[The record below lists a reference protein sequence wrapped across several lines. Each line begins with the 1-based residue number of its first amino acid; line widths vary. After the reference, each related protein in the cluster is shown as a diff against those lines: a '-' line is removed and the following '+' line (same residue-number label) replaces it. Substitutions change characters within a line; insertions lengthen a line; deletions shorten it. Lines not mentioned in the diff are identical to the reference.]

1 MGQPHQGPLPGASG
15 DGDLGC
21 HGPELPALHSRPL
34 LWLWLPPRGLSWR
47 IRYVGSSRLPG
58 PPALSPVFVLTVC
71 SVLSKKGRTRNTDVK
86 LLLFL
91 KMLLRGHQ
99 PTLPVPP
106 AHGFLPPPFTER
118 LGCVPT
124 LPCLLLAG
132 PPSSTLHR
140 RHADAVGYGAGSG
153 CLQCCLGH
161 WHSIKRPG
169 PWLRQSATCLILG
182 SSQTPKWAPPR
193 LEKTNKTP
201 QRDSSRLV
209 PVGGPAEMTR
219 ALAVFVGSR

>member
-1 MGQPHQGPLPGASG
+1 MATWAATARSCPPCTPGCSSG
-15 DGDLGC
+15 CGFL
-21 HGPELPALHSRPL
+21 
-34 LWLWLPPRGLSWR
+34 PRGLSWR

-182 SSQTPKWAPPR
+182 SSQTPKWAPP
-193 LEKTNKTP
+193 
-201 QRDSSRLV
+201 
-209 PVGGPAEMTR
+209 
-219 ALAVFVGSR
+219 GSRKQIKPLSVTAAGWFQWEGLRK